1 MIWVAAAMAGVLRD
15 QPPPA
20 GLDGAFAPRRIA
32 LVVGIDHYDDPAL
45 GDLRFAAKDAS
56 DLSAVLRDGTVGA
69 YDQVST
75 EAGAVTREAFWS
87 ALRAVSAG
95 VQRDDTVL
103 VYVAA
108 HGTLQFGP
116 QGTELLLL
124 PSDGWLA
131 DPSTSIRVG
140 ELAEAIETLPAH
152 RKVLVLDAC
161 HAGTGRSVLLPEVR
175 EQIDRFR
182 GPIPAPPALTVS
194 AFSAHLYSAHVHQP
208 AIEDPGLQNG
218 VYTHYLIEALRG
230 QGDLDGDGLVEVME
244 AHGWARDRTLEH
256 TGGIQV
262 PWAEVVSVGRASVF
276 LAGDPTRRRASE
288 QAILAGLEAL
298 PATAEVRVDGLVRG
312 DGALQHGVR
321 QLEVL
326 DHGETLLQAT
336 VRVEAGDRVQ
346 LDELVASRTEQL
358 QGTVGLGLSTDRQWL
373 GVGSLLLGVQ
383 ALPQD
388 PSGARLA
395 AGLLARMGTGPSRAP
410 GGPFVSGSVEATL
423 GPAWSP
429 PWRGSSWSLGPS
441 VGLGALWRLAPAG
454 PQGAPLLSAGGRASV
469 ERDRWLLVFD
479 GRLPAFPAD
488 GRFVFTPW
496 MAVSTGLRW

>member
-1 MIWVAAAMAGVLRD
+1 MILLGTAWAGVLRD
-15 QPPPA
+15 QPPPE

-32 LVVGIDHYDDPAL
+32 LLVGIDHYDDPAL

-56 DLSAVLRDGTVGA
+56 DLSVVLRDATVGA

-75 EAGAVTREAFWS
+75 EAGSVTRGAFWS
-87 ALRAVSAG
+87 ALRAISAG
-95 VQRDDTVL
+95 MQRDDTVL

-116 QGTELLLL
+116 AGTELMLL

-131 DPSTSIRVG
+131 DPSTSISVR
-140 ELAEAIETLPAH
+140 ELAEAIEALPAH

-175 EQIDRFR
+175 EQIESFR

-208 AIEDPGLQNG
+208 AIEDPLLQNG

-230 QGDLDGDGLVEVME
+230 QGDLDGDRLVEVME
-244 AHGWARDRTLEH
+244 AHSWARDRTLEH

-276 LAGDPTRRRASE
+276 LAGDPERRVASE
-288 QAILAGLEAL
+288 QAILAGLEGL
-298 PATAEVRVDGLVRG
+298 PASAEVRVDGLSRG
-312 DGALQHGVR
+312 AGALQQGWR
-321 QLEVL
+321 KLEVSNG
-326 DHGETLLQAT
+326 GETLYAGRLRVAPGDQ
-336 VRVEAGDRVQ
+336 VR
-346 LDELVASRTEQL
+346 LDKLVASRVAQL
-358 QGTVGLGLSTDRQWL
+358 QATMGLGLSPDRQWL
-373 GVGSLLLGVQ
+373 GAGSLLLGVQ
-383 ALPQD
+383 VLPRD

-395 AGLLARMGTGPSRAP
+395 AGLLARVGAGPSQAL
-410 GGPFVSGSVEATL
+410 GGPFVSSSFEAKL
-423 GPAWSP
+423 GPTWSL
-429 PWRGSSWSLGPS
+429 PWPGGSWSLGPS
-441 VGLGALWRLAPAG
+441 AGLGAVWRLAPGG
-454 PQGAPLLSAGGRASV
+454 PQAAPLLSTGIRLSV
-469 ERDRWLLVFD
+469 ERNRWLLALD
-479 GRLPAFPAD
+479 GHLPTFPAD
-488 GRFVFTPW
+488 DRWVFTPW